1 MKWGYIRVSTKDQDE
16 TRQKI
21 ALLNAGVEENNIIV
35 EKASGRDFKRPL
47 YQNLINEKI
56 KPFDTIYITK
66 IDRLGRNTQLLK
78 EEIEKITK
86 IRLCS
91 IVFIEQPM
99 LNYIITPENYNN
111 TNNDFF
117 KSLLFMFISFI
128 NEWEREIMLE
138 RQRKAYDALEKNKQ
152 GKLVSRRTGKVIGRE
167 KKINNLT
174 AEEKGLIKDYAKGK
188 ITASRVIQ
196 LVKISRPTL
205 RKIKKEFLEEE
216 IEL

>member
-21 ALLNAGVEENNIIV
+21 ALINAGVEENNIIV
-35 EKASGRDFKRPL
+35 EKASGKDFKRPL
-47 YQNLINEKI
+47 YQTLINEKI

-91 IVFIEQPM
+91 IVFTEQPM

-138 RQRKAYDALEKNKQ
+138 RQRKAYDSLERNEQ

-167 KKINNLT
+167 KKINSLT
-174 AEEKGLIKDYAKGK
+174 AEEKGLIQDYAKGK

-196 LVKISRPTL
+196 LIKISRPTL

-216 IEL
+216 IQL

>member
-21 ALLNAGVEENNIIV
+21 ALINAGVEENNIIV
-35 EKASGRDFKRPL
+35 EKASGKDFKRPL

-91 IVFIEQPM
+91 IVFTEQPM

-117 KSLLFMFISFI
+117 KSLLFMFITFI

-138 RQRKAYDALEKNKQ
+138 RQRKAYDALEKNEQ

-167 KKINNLT
+167 KRFNSLS
-174 AEEKGLIKDYAKGK
+174 AEEKGLIKDWIKGK

-205 RKIKKEFLEEE
+205 RKIKQDYLEEE
-216 IEL
+216 IQL

>member
-21 ALLNAGVEENNIIV
+21 ALLNAGVEENNIII
-35 EKASGRDFKRPL
+35 EKASGKDFKRPL
-47 YQNLINEKI
+47 YQNLIDKKI

-86 IRLCS
+86 KRLCS
-91 IVFIEQPM
+91 IIFTEQPM

-117 KSLLFMFISFI
+117 KSLLFMFITFI

-138 RQRKAYDALEKNKQ
+138 RQRKAYDALEKNEQ

-167 KKINNLT
+167 KRINSLT
-174 AEEKGLIKDYAKGK
+174 AEEKGLIKDWVKGK